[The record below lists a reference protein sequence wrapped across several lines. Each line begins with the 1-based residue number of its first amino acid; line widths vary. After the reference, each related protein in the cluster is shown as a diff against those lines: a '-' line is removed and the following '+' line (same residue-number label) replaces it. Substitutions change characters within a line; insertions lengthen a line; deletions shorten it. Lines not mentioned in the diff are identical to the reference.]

1 MSLFCHSMKY
11 FVIYLLQL
19 SLKPEESVIY
29 DSNLRIIYRDGET
42 FLLDTVI

>member
-19 SLKPEESVIY
+19 SLKPEESVFMTVTCA
-29 DSNLRIIYRDGET
+29 LFRDGET